1 MNIIIAEDHT
11 LIVDGLRTILEQ
23 QGMNVFP
30 AMNEKMLR
38 QLLNEQPFDV
48 LIQDIRFGKTDA
60 RTIIPSIRQ
69 SFPDLKII
77 ALTSLD
83 DLASIQSVLATN
95 VSGYVLKSEPSG
107 RITDAIHAV
116 VSGSTYL
123 SPEVQAVLAGNS
135 APIPEVRLSEREKG
149 VLKGILDEKSTKE
162 IAESLFVSEKTVE
175 HYRSNLFIKFD
186 VKNVSGLVK
195 KAILQGF
202 YREGTDSHN

>member
-1 MNIIIAEDHT
+1 MNIIIAEDHA
-11 LIVDGLRTILEQ
+11 LIIDGLRAVLEQ
-23 QGMNVFP
+23 QEMNVFP
-30 AMNEKMLR
+30 AMNEKMLY

-60 RTIIPSIRQ
+60 RTIIPAIRQ
-69 SFPDLKII
+69 EFPSLRII

-95 VSGYVLKSEPSG
+95 VSGYVLKSEPTG
-107 RITDAIHAV
+107 RIIDAIHAV

-135 APIPEVRLSEREKG
+135 ESMPEVRLSEREKG

-202 YREGTDSHN
+202 YQEGPDSRN

>member
-1 MNIIIAEDHT
+1 MNIIIAEDHA
-11 LIVDGLRTILEQ
+11 LIIDGLRAVLEQ
-23 QGMNVFP
+23 QEMNVFP
-30 AMNEKMLR
+30 AMNEKMLY

-60 RTIIPSIRQ
+60 RTIIPAIRQ
-69 SFPDLKII
+69 EFPTLRII

-95 VSGYVLKSEPSG
+95 VSGYVLKSEPTG
-107 RITDAIHAV
+107 RIMDAIHAV

-135 APIPEVRLSEREKG
+135 ESMPEVRLSEREKG

-202 YREGTDSHN
+202 YREGPDSRN

>member
-1 MNIIIAEDHT
+1 MNIIIAEDHA
-11 LIVDGLRTILEQ
+11 LIIDGLRAVLEQ
-23 QGMNVFP
+23 QGINVFP
-30 AMNEKMLR
+30 AMNEKVLY

-48 LIQDIRFGKTDA
+48 LIQDIRFGKVDA
-60 RTIIPSIRQ
+60 RTIIPSIRLE
-69 SFPDLKII
+69 FPTLRII

-107 RITDAIHAV
+107 RIIDAIHAV
-116 VSGSTYL
+116 IPGGTYL

-135 APIPEVRLSEREKG
+135 EQNREVHLSEREKG
-149 VLKGILDEKSTKE
+149 VLRGILDEKSTKE

-175 HYRSNLFIKFD
+175 HYRANLFVKFD

-202 YREGTDSHN
+202 YQAGSDKD

>member
-149 VLKGILDEKSTKE
+149 VLKGILNEKSTKE

-202 YREGTDSHN
+202 YQEGTDSHN